1 MKDIVIDQYGSVE
14 ELKERQAL
22 KQIVKSSVKLYCLM
36 KQG

>member
-1 MKDIVIDQYGSVE
+1 MKAIVIEQYGSVE
-14 ELKERQAL
+14 ELKERQVL